1 MSATLSI
8 LLVDDSADD
17 REFIA
22 RTLKGLD
29 CRILESESGED
40 ALAILRTA
48 SVDCTLLDFSMPR
61 ENGLTILRELKLR
74 YPEMAIV
81 MLTGEG
87 SERIA
92 VEALKSG
99 AQDYLLKG
107 DVTRESLATA
117 MDGALSRKRQEA
129 EIVRQANYD
138 DLTGLANRRMF
149 IGRLERA
156 IGRANLDT
164 AIAVI
169 LFDLDGFKTVN
180 DTHGHESGD
189 ALLKEVARRASLGLR
204 RTDIVARLG
213 GDEFILLLED
223 LQGDGVGGA
232 DLVAHRLVERV
243 QQTPYLIGGKQ
254 ISIRMSLGVA
264 LCPSMAD
271 NRFDLLRIADKR
283 MYEVKHQRQDDVL
296 RRA

>member
-1 MSATLSI
+1 MSATLSV

-22 RTLKGLD
+22 RTLKGLE
-29 CRILESESGED
+29 CRILESECGEE
-40 ALAILRTA
+40 ALATLRTA
-48 SVDCTLLDFSMPR
+48 SVDCTLLDFSLPG

-92 VEALKSG
+92 VEALKAG

-117 MDGALSRKRQEA
+117 MDGALSRKKQEA

-156 IGRANLDT
+156 IGRADLDT
-164 AIAVI
+164 AFAVI

-180 DTHGHESGD
+180 DTHGHEGGD
-189 ALLKEVARRASLGLR
+189 ALLKEVARRAAFGLR
-204 RTDIVARLG
+204 RSDIVARLG

-223 LQGDGVGGA
+223 LQGDGVKGA

-243 QQTPYLIGGKQ
+243 QETPYFIGGKQ
-254 ISIRMSLGVA
+254 VSIGVSLGVA

-283 MYEVKHQRQDDVL
+283 MYEDKHRRQDDFL
-296 RRA
+296 QRA